1 MTSVP
6 PQDDQPPAT
15 CPNSAYRRG
24 LIKVSPLLV
33 GTVLFGAATGAAVA
47 QAPIMAE
54 VLFAMPA
61 VIYAGAGQLAY
72 AQLVALGAPFLSML
86 ATLVLIN
93 LRYLIYATIVGSWP
107 RPKSALLRV
116 FGPYL
121 ITENSFALAL
131 DEKPEDRFGILVG
144 SGLALWVTWMVT
156 CTIGALLSTQL
167 SPLKHPY
174 AIPAIVLAPILVALI
189 KDRQRLIIAG
199 LALAFGVGLAALP
212 YRLGPLLAGIGA
224 TLVAMAIMRLWRR
237 QR

>member
-6 PQDDQPPAT
+6 PQGDQPPAT
-15 CPNSAYRRG
+15 SPISAYRRG
-24 LIKVSPLLV
+24 FIRVSPLLV
-33 GTVLFGAATGAAVA
+33 GTVLFGTATGAAVA

-107 RPKSALLRV
+107 RPKSVLLRV

-131 DEKPEDRFGILVG
+131 DEKPEDRLGILVG

-167 SPLKHPY
+167 PPLKHPY

-189 KDRQRLIIAG
+189 KDRQRLMIAG
-199 LALAFGVGLAALP
+199 LALAFGVVLAALP

-224 TLVAMAIMRLWRR
+224 TLVAMAIMGLWRGR
-237 QR
+237 R